1 MQDEIL
7 MPNVCRCSYP
17 TKEAKYLQIPFPL
30 KWTPVFLDFLS
41 RFLLKAAKY
50 LLPLIF
56 LKAAK
61 HLQRATKAAKNEKTV
76 GWVFDDGITDQ
87 AANSKLSKQAY
98 IEDDISSMFV
108 QLYEDGILSLLFLK
122 SVLSVEMYVWDV
134 GMPEP
139 RKTYSCSINSANDD
153 VVWHRQALQR
163 FSKLKYV
170 SDCEMDAFSLDFLS
184 EAVVGGLSQNR
195 THKFYVV
202 QTMASPSSRIG
213 SFAAM
218 AAKDYDMHLLPWA
231 SVAACVSDDSL
242 NDDHL
247 KLGRAFCFLPLP
259 VKTGFRVHINGYFEV
274 SSNRRGIWY
283 GDDMDRSGKV
293 RSIWNRLLLED
304 VVAPSFAKLLL
315 GMPQFLGSTK
325 TYYSL

>member
-1 MQDEIL
+1 MKSPFHGTL
-7 MPNVCRCSYP
+7 FR
-17 TKEAKYLQIPFPL
+17 FPL
-30 KWTPVFLDFLS
+30 
-41 RFLLKAAKY
+41 RNA
-50 LLPLIF
+50 
-56 LKAAK
+56 
-61 HLQRATKAAKNEKTV
+61 
-76 GWVFDDGITDQ
+76 DQ

-218 AAKDYDMHLLPWA
+218 AAKDYDMHLLRHVYQMIHLILSSTHLALMPEGVGWWWCIF
-231 SVAACVSDDSL
+231 AAPTK
-242 NDDHL
+242 DDHL

-315 GMPQFLGSTK
+315 GMRQFLGSTK